1 MVDLLKKT
9 LYVSLGIISM
19 TKEKVEDLAKKVA
32 SEAKLSESEGKQ
44 FVDEVLKRS
53 DEIRESIEKIVSDKT
68 TAILKTMNIPTR
80 SELNALEARV
90 KKLELNSSQEN
101 V

>member
-9 LYVSLGIISM
+9 LYVSMGIVSM

-44 FVDEVLKRS
+44 FVDDVLKKS
-53 DEIRESIEKIVSDKT
+53 DEIKESIEKIVNEKV
-68 TAILKTMNIPTR
+68 TAVLKTMNIPSR
-80 SELNALEARV
+80 SELNALELRV
-90 KKLELNSSQEN
+90 KKLEQNCKQEN

>member
-9 LYVSLGIISM
+9 LYVSLGIVSM
-19 TKEKVEDLAKKVA
+19 TKERVEDLAKKIA
-32 SEAKLSESEGKQ
+32 SEAKLSEGEGKQ

-53 DEIRESIEKIVSDKT
+53 DEIRETIEKMVNEKT
-68 TAILKTMNIPTR
+68 TALLKSMNIPTR
-80 SELNALEARV
+80 SELNALETRV
-90 KKLELNSSQEN
+90 KKLEMKNNQDT

>member
-9 LYVSLGIISM
+9 LYVSMGIVSM

-44 FVDEVLKRS
+44 FVDDVLKKS
-53 DEIRESIEKIVSDKT
+53 DEIKESIEK
-68 TAILKTMNIPTR
+68 
-80 SELNALEARV
+80 
-90 KKLELNSSQEN
+90 NSQ
-101 V
+101 